1 MKWAN
6 LLHFH
11 CQMFFKHR
19 CWHLQFVVFIFFIFF
34 RIFPVFASFNRRPSL
49 AASLVNLI
57 VYFAHFI
64 CILFL
69 LIFLF
74 FYTKHTMLR
83 SFVSISELLK
93 KVVGPSTKL
102 FRHFQSTL
110 YYHLLACL
118 LALSILRSLSIF
130 NCEGIWY
137 QLILPS
143 LWLPHEWVHFNHKLI
158 PIVLFYVLL
167 ILFDRSRSFGLW

>member
-1 MKWAN
+1 MFLSLCELFHLLLGAQSNVQMQWAN
-6 LLHFH
+6 LFHFH

-34 RIFPVFASFNRRPSL
+34 RVFPVFASFNRHSL

-74 FYTKHTMLR
+74 FYTEHTVLR
-83 SFVSISELLK
+83 SFVSISKFLK
-93 KVVGPSTKL
+93 KFVGPGTKL
-102 FRHFQSTL
+102 FRHFQPTL

-137 QLILPS
+137 ELILLS
-143 LWLPHEWVHFNHKLI
+143 L
-158 PIVLFYVLL
+158 
-167 ILFDRSRSFGLW
+167 